1 MRSQGSKGDV
11 LGQVSITI
19 RGRQHLIACDDG
31 QEAHL
36 ARLGRYVDQRAAQ
49 MSTSAGS
56 VSDVL
61 LLVMVSLMVADELA
75 DVTAELE
82 ELNGAGASPV
92 QARAAKLEAE
102 KEAAKAIDNVAARI
116 ERIAVSLEAS

>member
-1 MRSQGSKGDV
+1 M
-11 LGQVSITI
+11 
-19 RGRQHLIACDDG
+19 
-31 QEAHL
+31 
-36 ARLGRYVDQRAAQ
+36 
-49 MSTSAGS
+49 
-56 VSDVL
+56 L